1 MAQTWCIERKY
12 MAEKLKSGVA
22 AAPIVKAVN
31 DLIEQTGVIDVTA
44 LAQTVAELSGRV
56 EELEGAAE
64 E

>member
-1 MAQTWCIERKY
+1 